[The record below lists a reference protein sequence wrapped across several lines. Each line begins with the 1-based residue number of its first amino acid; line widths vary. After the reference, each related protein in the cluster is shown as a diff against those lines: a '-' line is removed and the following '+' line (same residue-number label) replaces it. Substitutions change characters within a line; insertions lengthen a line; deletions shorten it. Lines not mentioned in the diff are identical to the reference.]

1 MGAQMQISLCG
12 QLSTKRV
19 APTMYCTRLLHVTR
33 DVLVIFRDADDAA
46 ACAFADGTASWAL
59 ADGAAALQRWF
70 CA

>member
-19 APTMYCTRLLHVTR
+19 APILCSTCTR